1 MATREDIS
9 RQMSDR
15 MRTAAFIILSG
26 GFQDAYTY
34 CGRGGVFANAQT
46 GNIVL
51 MSSNF
56 FSGRFA
62 AGIKYLVPIAAFLLG
77 TAVAE
82 CVHRKWKYYRALH
95 WRQIVLACEITM
107 LFAVGFLPQEVNALA
122 NALVSF
128 VCALQVQAFHK
139 VRGHVYAS
147 TMCIGNMRSGVEA
160 LIGYFHGRDKA
171 QRRRAAT
178 YFIVILLFALGAGI
192 GCIAAKRFGEKAI
205 WVCCGLLAVSFALMF
220 QREPGSAS

>member
-95 WRQIVLACEITM
+95 WR
-107 LFAVGFLPQEVNALA
+107 
-122 NALVSF
+122 
-128 VCALQVQAFHK
+128 
-139 VRGHVYAS
+139 
-147 TMCIGNMRSGVEA
+147 
-160 LIGYFHGRDKA
+160 
-171 QRRRAAT
+171 
-178 YFIVILLFALGAGI
+178 
-192 GCIAAKRFGEKAI
+192 
-205 WVCCGLLAVSFALMF
+205 
-220 QREPGSAS
+220 